1 MRVLANTKGLGFG
14 NARGDV
20 SYRLS
25 EELISITWQMAR
37 TRGEDE
43 ISTRCVVSLIL
54 IILHLGSIGQ
64 RGIDTVST
72 RRGVLVNT
80 ECLLLANIGEGRGIS
95 RQRNARVLVLKQ
107 PSGLGRNEGWGFW
120 ADIGP
125 KCTCMQN
132 IIGSDPSEP
141 RVPKCVTLHDI
152 EASINLMD

>member
-54 IILHLGSIGQ
+54 IILH
-64 RGIDTVST
+64 
-72 RRGVLVNT
+72 
-80 ECLLLANIGEGRGIS
+80 
-95 RQRNARVLVLKQ
+95 
-107 PSGLGRNEGWGFW
+107 
-120 ADIGP
+120 
-125 KCTCMQN
+125 
-132 IIGSDPSEP
+132 
-141 RVPKCVTLHDI
+141 
-152 EASINLMD
+152 